1 MVDIFA
7 LGRPYIY
14 VEREMNFH
22 ISLLDITISLE
33 ISNSGHI
40 FSVKVTFRLA
50 ITTIT
55 RLKCLQCRKYFDI
68 YV

>member
-14 VEREMNFH
+14 VFR
-22 ISLLDITISLE
+22 ISLLDITILLG
-33 ISNSGHI
+33 ISDSVHI